1 MKKVLILLVVFSF
14 VLSGCSGNNL
24 ENVNNNSS
32 KEIKRFEQPEDKP
45 DVAGLVKSITGNQ
58 VTVLKIEMNGM
69 RKSSEEM
76 NFEKNDDS
84 KVKTLTGAT
93 NIRKMGMGMG
103 MSGRKPEDMDD
114 DSRSAMLEKMKEMSS
129 GEEVVIIPVGIKMLK
144 MDEDSRE
151 MVNADLTD
159 ITENNMISIWLNKEI
174 TDRQIADFVLIK

>member
-1 MKKVLILLVVFSF
+1 MKKILILLVIFSF
-14 VLSGCSGNNL
+14 VLGGCSGNNS
-24 ENVNNNSS
+24 ENINKNNS
-32 KEIKRFEQPEDKP
+32 KEIKRFEQPEGEADI
-45 DVAGLVKSITGNQ
+45 AGLVKSITGNQ

-159 ITENNMISIWLNKEI
+159 ISKDSMISIWLNKEI
-174 TDRQIADFVLIK
+174 TDRQIANFVLIR